1 MERWQYGFLYI
12 GYYGPQ
18 GAEKVFELV
27 VTGQGAEIA
36 ALEDSTLQTPTLI
49 LARLDRLGGE
59 GWLLEARGDAEYSA
73 QGMAPAWMVDK
84 VRELDPTGAMGTYSI
99 YTMRRLVG

>member
-18 GAEKVFELV
+18 GAEKVYELV
-27 VTGQGAEIA
+27 VTSEGAEIV
-36 ALEDSTLQTPTLI
+36 ALEDSTLHTPALI

-59 GWLLEARGDAEYSA
+59 GWLLEARGEAEYSA
-73 QGMAPAWMVDK
+73 QGMAPAWMLDK
-84 VRELDPTGAMGTYSI
+84 VRELDPAGHMGTYSI
-99 YTMRRLVG
+99 YTMRRQLG